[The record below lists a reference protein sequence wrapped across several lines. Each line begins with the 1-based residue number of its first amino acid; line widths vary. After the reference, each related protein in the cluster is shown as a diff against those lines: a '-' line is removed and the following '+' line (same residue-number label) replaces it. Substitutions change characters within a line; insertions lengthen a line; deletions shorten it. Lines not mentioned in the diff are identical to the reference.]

1 MDIEQRAK
9 RSKSLLEN
17 EWFQETMKDLR
28 NQQTKIFVNSAAHE
42 LEQREEAHAIL
53 RALKSIGIIA
63 VRRECGETH
72 REKRI
77 APLWIRLSLVD
88 HWTQ

>member
-53 RALKSIGIIA
+53 RALKSIEVSLQSDVNA
-63 VRRECGETH
+63 VKLIESRG
-72 REKRI
+72 
-77 APLWIRLSLVD
+77 
-88 HWTQ
+88 

>member
-53 RALKSIGIIA
+53 RALKSIEVSLQSDVNVVKLIE
-63 VRRECGETH
+63 RRG
-72 REKRI
+72 
-77 APLWIRLSLVD
+77 
-88 HWTQ
+88 

>member
-1 MDIEQRAK
+1 VDIEQRAK

-42 LEQREEAHAIL
+42 VEQREEAHAML
-53 RALKSIGIIA
+53 RALKSIEVSLQSDIDA
-63 VRRECGETH
+63 VKLIERRG
-72 REKRI
+72 
-77 APLWIRLSLVD
+77 
-88 HWTQ
+88 

>member
-1 MDIEQRAK
+1 VDIEQRAK

-53 RALKSIGIIA
+53 RALKSIEVSLQSDVNA
-63 VRRECGETH
+63 VKLIERRG
-72 REKRI
+72 
-77 APLWIRLSLVD
+77 
-88 HWTQ
+88 

>member
-28 NQQTKIFVNSAAHE
+28 NQQTKNFVNSAAHE
-42 LEQREEAHAIL
+42 VEQREEAHAIL
-53 RALKSIGIIA
+53 RALKSIEVSLQADIDA
-63 VRRECGETH
+63 VKLIERRG
-72 REKRI
+72 
-77 APLWIRLSLVD
+77 
-88 HWTQ
+88 

>member
-17 EWFQETMKDLR
+17 EWFNETMKDLR

-53 RALKSIGIIA
+53 RALKSIEVSLQADVDA
-63 VRRECGETH
+63 VKLIERRG
-72 REKRI
+72 
-77 APLWIRLSLVD
+77 
-88 HWTQ
+88 

>member
-17 EWFQETMKDLR
+17 EWFNETMKDLR

-53 RALKSIGIIA
+53 RALKSIEVSLQADVDA
-63 VRRECGETH
+63 VKLIERRGWH
-72 REKRI
+72 RYGY
-77 APLWIRLSLVD
+77 D
-88 HWTQ
+88 

>member
-53 RALKSIGIIA
+53 RALKSIEVSLQSDVNA
-63 VRRECGETH
+63 VKLIERRG
-72 REKRI
+72 
-77 APLWIRLSLVD
+77 
-88 HWTQ
+88 

>member
-42 LEQREEAHAIL
+42 LEKREEAHAIL
-53 RALKSIGIIA
+53 RALKSIEVSLQSDVNA
-63 VRRECGETH
+63 VKLIERRG
-72 REKRI
+72 
-77 APLWIRLSLVD
+77 
-88 HWTQ
+88 

>member
-53 RALKSIGIIA
+53 RALKSIEVSLQSDVNAVKLI
-63 VRRECGETH
+63 VRRG
-72 REKRI
+72 
-77 APLWIRLSLVD
+77 
-88 HWTQ
+88 

>member
-1 MDIEQRAK
+1 MDNEQRAK

-53 RALKSIGIIA
+53 RALKSIEVSLQSDVNA
-63 VRRECGETH
+63 VKLIERRG
-72 REKRI
+72 
-77 APLWIRLSLVD
+77 
-88 HWTQ
+88 